1 MGKEYDLAIVGAGP
15 AGLMAAVTAAQ
26 EGFKVVLIERK
37 KEIASVFRS
46 CCTMLIIEPGTHGEF
61 VTLEKE
67 KIVFHRTDFSVPY
80 HGPSIPLRQMIK
92 FSPKGYKFIVERNED
107 PVAIAMSK
115 ECILEGLLQ
124 RAQTLGVDV
133 VSPAQAIK
141 AENLTNSVRVTVE
154 QNERTFEVTAKTAIA
169 ADGVN
174 SRIVDTLG
182 LNKTRRHFGTM
193 QVLSYFLEGVECPY
207 PPAWMVF
214 VGKGHT
220 PSRMGQI
227 YFFPKPQKSGPPVY
241 ELTYGLPVAKKGS
254 MRGDIQWFLEK
265 GACSSWFQKAKM
277 VRTVSAV
284 LKFYTPIP
292 EPIAG
297 RILIVGDAASYIEVY
312 VQGALMYG
320 YEAAVAVANFLKK
333 GKGLEDYVAFWKK
346 TYGYNQPGAIEAA
359 LQGFGLHVL
368 EDEELDY
375 LFSLT
380 EKERYKGYVNEHSS
394 KETTIGALKSLIGQI
409 KMEKPALAAKIEQFD
424 QVSADELLQVSRK
437 DKQ

>member
-1 MGKEYDLAIVGAGP
+1 
-15 AGLMAAVTAAQ
+15 
-26 EGFKVVLIERK
+26 
-37 KEIASVFRS
+37 
-46 CCTMLIIEPGTHGEF
+46 MLINEPGTHGEF

-80 HGPSIPLRQMIK
+80 HGTSIPLKQMIK

-107 PVAIAMSK
+107 PVAIAMNK
-115 ECILEGLLQ
+115 ECILEGLLE

-133 VSPAQAIK
+133 VNPAQAIK
-141 AENLTNSVRVTVE
+141 AENLTNQVRVTVE
-154 QNERTFEVTAKTAIA
+154 QNDRTFEITAKTAIA

-174 SRIVDTLG
+174 SRIVDNLG

-241 ELTYGLPVAKKGS
+241 ELTYGLPAVKRRS
-254 MRGDIQWFLEK
+254 LQGDIQWFLEN
-265 GACSSWFQKAKM
+265 GACFSWFQKAKI
-277 VRTVSAV
+277 VKTVSAV
-284 LKFYTPIP
+284 LKFYTPIQ

-320 YEAAVAVANFLKK
+320 YEASVAIANFLKK
-333 GKGLEDYVAFWKK
+333 GKGLEDYIAFWKK

-409 KMEKPALAAKIEQFD
+409 KIDRPALATKIERFD
-424 QVSADELLQVSRK
+424 QVSAEELLQVNHK
-437 DKQ
+437 G

>member
-1 MGKEYDLAIVGAGP
+1 
-15 AGLMAAVTAAQ
+15 
-26 EGFKVVLIERK
+26 
-37 KEIASVFRS
+37 
-46 CCTMLIIEPGTHGEF
+46 
-61 VTLEKE
+61 
-67 KIVFHRTDFSVPY
+67 
-80 HGPSIPLRQMIK
+80 
-92 FSPKGYKFIVERNED
+92 
-107 PVAIAMSK
+107 
-115 ECILEGLLQ
+115 
-124 RAQTLGVDV
+124 
-133 VSPAQAIK
+133 
-141 AENLTNSVRVTVE
+141 
-154 QNERTFEVTAKTAIA
+154 
-169 ADGVN
+169 
-174 SRIVDTLG
+174 
-182 LNKTRRHFGTM
+182 
-193 QVLSYFLEGVECPY
+193 
-207 PPAWMVF
+207 MVF

-254 MRGDIQWFLEK
+254 MQGDIQWFLEK

-292 EPIAG
+292 EPIVG

-424 QVSADELLQVSRK
+424 KVSADELLQVSNK
-437 DKQ
+437 DKP